1 MDYYKQVRDIFDK
14 WAKDYQKLPEG
25 EEKELM
31 KAEMEKAVNWFYGK
45 VNIESQN
52 SESDTEK

>member
-25 EEKELM
+25 EEKELG
-31 KAEMEKAVNWFYGK
+31 EF
-45 VNIESQN
+45 N
-52 SESDTEK
+52 SLIKKL